1 VVWGDE
7 VEVEANYLLLH
18 ENFADVT
25 HVPFVHPEISPAVLH
40 TAAPPLEIKVTETAV
55 YYERNYPAATLAD
68 WHASATNLPPDGEYE
83 ERESGSFLS
92 PALWV
97 DAWEVFAADAATG
110 KKRSYSLRF
119 AQAVTPVSPTSSRLV
134 WRVGRDFATDAG
146 WMTASLRTLFT
157 DYYERV
163 ARVAEEI
170 QATIEAMGPR
180 SMFNVSADAAVLQ
193 VRRIVS
199 MMLAEEAGAG
209 VLRERVTG
217 ATV

>member
-1 VVWGDE
+1 
-7 VEVEANYLLLH
+7 
-18 ENFADVT
+18 
-25 HVPFVHPEISPAVLH
+25 
-40 TAAPPLEIKVTETAV
+40 
-55 YYERNYPAATLAD
+55 
-68 WHASATNLPPDGEYE
+68 
-83 ERESGSFLS
+83 
-92 PALWV
+92 LWV